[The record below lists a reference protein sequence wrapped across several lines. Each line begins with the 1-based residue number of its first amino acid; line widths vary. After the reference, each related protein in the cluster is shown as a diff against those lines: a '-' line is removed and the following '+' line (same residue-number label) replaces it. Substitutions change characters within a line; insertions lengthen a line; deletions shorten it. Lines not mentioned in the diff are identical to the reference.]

1 MKNLECPIKDI
12 GNKRW
17 TLDEDEDYQFINNV
31 YTYFIKE
38 KHAEE
43 FNTKDILEYLLD
55 NPEIEKINSKFARNE
70 GLTKSLDKDYKV
82 ELGD

>member
-1 MKNLECPIKDI
+1 M
-12 GNKRW
+12 
-17 TLDEDEDYQFINNV
+17 DEDEDFEFINNI
-31 YTYFIKE
+31 YTYFINE
-38 KHAEE
+38 K
-43 FNTKDILEYLLD
+43 NTEKFRTEDILKYLSD